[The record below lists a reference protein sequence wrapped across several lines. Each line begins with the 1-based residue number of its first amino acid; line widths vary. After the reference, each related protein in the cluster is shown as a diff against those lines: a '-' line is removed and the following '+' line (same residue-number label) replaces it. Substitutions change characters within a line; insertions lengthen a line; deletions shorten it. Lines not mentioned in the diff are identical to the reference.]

1 MNSDKLTYFTIVVL
15 ALFTVRSIII
25 SKLINEEKRE
35 LAEGLSRIIVYAL
48 VIIAMILIYF
58 TSLFS

>member
-15 ALFTVRSIII
+15 ALFMIRSIII

-58 TSLFS
+58 TNLFS

>member
-15 ALFTVRSIII
+15 ALFTVRSIVI

-35 LAEGLSRIIVYAL
+35 LAEGLSRIIIYAL
-48 VIIAMILIYF
+48 VIITMILIYF
-58 TSLFS
+58 TNQFG

>member
-48 VIIAMILIYF
+48 VIIAMILIYY
-58 TSLFS
+58 TNLFS